1 MIQFHGCLSALQSLF
16 VVSYVNHLL
25 CFFVITISVYWD
37 LIQRASTTKQFK
49 VHTMLSSNV
58 TVLRV
63 FPNISAAVVRAM
75 LQDPIEGMTLNL
87 VWELINLR
95 VAKKIICK
103 IVAPSSSWECYNCSF
118 WIIAISLNACLQEQ
132 NYALLHTNY
141 NMTDCCPLI
150 VTINWYGLEVILFL
164 AMWWWILIL
173 SL

>member
-16 VVSYVNHLL
+16 IASYVNHLL
-25 CFFVITISVYWD
+25 CVFVITILVYWD

-87 VWELINLR
+87 VRKLMKLR
-95 VAKKIICK
+95 VAQKIICK
-103 IVAPSSSWECYNCSF
+103 IF
-118 WIIAISLNACLQEQ
+118 
-132 NYALLHTNY
+132 ALL
-141 NMTDCCPLI
+141 
-150 VTINWYGLEVILFL
+150 
-164 AMWWWILIL
+164 
-173 SL
+173 S